1 MIMNKK
7 YWIGLLLMIVAL
19 SGCKQND
26 WLDWKAQN
34 ELWLIENGKREGVI
48 TTPTGLQYEVIQSGP
63 STGYPLRPDEYKMVT
78 ITYKGWLINDYTFD
92 SAQSDATYINSFVP
106 GFIEGLK
113 RMKQFDTYRFYIP
126 WNLGYESTGNKVAE
140 GNSSYIPPYSTLI
153 FEVTLEGVN

>member
-1 MIMNKK
+1 MKKK
-7 YWIGLLLMIVAL
+7 YVIGLLLLVAAF

-34 ELWLIENGKREGVI
+34 ELWLIENGKKEGVI

-63 STGYPLRPDEYKMVT
+63 STGYPIRPDDSKVVT
-78 ITYKGWLINDYTFD
+78 ISYKGSLINGYEFD
-92 SAQSDATYINSFVP
+92 SSDSYTAYTTAFVD

-126 WNLGYESTGNKVAE
+126 WELGYGSKGNSVAE
-140 GNSSYIPPYSTLI
+140 GNSSYIPPYTTLI
-153 FEVTLEGVN
+153 FEVTLESVN

>member
-1 MIMNKK
+1 
-7 YWIGLLLMIVAL
+7 MIVTF
-19 SGCKQND
+19 SSCKQND

-48 TTPTGLQYEVIQSGP
+48 TTPTGLQYEIIQSGP
-63 STGYPLRPDEYKMVT
+63 DTGYPLRPDEYKMVT

-92 SAQSDATYINSFVP
+92 SAQSYATYINSFVP

-126 WNLGYESTGNKVAE
+126 WNLGYKSKGNGVAE
-140 GNSSYIPPYSTLI
+140 GNSSYIPPYTTLI